1 MNEISVVVNQKPGT
15 ISWNFEEIKKR
26 LNEEL
31 EIYQKTAYTDDTI
44 KTAKGDVADLRKLAK
59 AIEDRRKEVK
69 EKCLEPYAPIEAQ
82 AKELID
88 LIEKPIRAIND
99 QVKDYEKRRKE
110 KARAEINAYW
120 TQKAE
125 KLPEDIREKAR
136 KAIYDDRWENAT
148 ATKKS
153 WREGIEN
160 GIQKI
165 LDEIGTIKSFASE
178 FEEDMLTVYK
188 VDLSLQKA
196 IQKMNELNAQKER
209 ILEQERKRREA
220 EEAERKRQ
228 EEEKQRRE
236 ELARQKAQEEQRQ
249 REAQSNQGHPDVSGK
264 ERTICRPDISGR
276 IPQPQVAAQMGHQ
289 GMPVNSGLP
298 GGYVPRP
305 EEPAKV
311 GQNPEPETKAY
322 PNGEMRTVRILG
334 TKEQITKILNY
345 IRFTGATYEEV

>member
-1 MNEISVVVNQKPGT
+1 MNEISVIVNQKPGT

-31 EIYQKTAYTDDTI
+31 EVYQKTAYTDDTI

-82 AKELID
+82 AKELIN
-88 LIEKPIRAIND
+88 LIEKPIQAIND

-125 KLPEDIREKAR
+125 KLPEDIREKAK

-165 LDEIGTIKSFASE
+165 LDEISTIKSFASE

-236 ELARQKAQEEQRQ
+236 ELARQKAQEEHQQ
-249 REAQSNQGHPDVSGK
+249 TETPKNPEKQSFVPGGGIPA
-264 ERTICRPDISGR
+264 GR
-276 IPQPQVAAQMGHQ
+276 IPQPQAAVQMGHQ
-289 GMPVNSGLP
+289 GTPVNSGIS
-298 GGYVPRP
+298 GGYVPHP
-305 EEPAKV
+305 EEPVKM

>member
-31 EIYQKTAYTDDTI
+31 EVYQKTAYTDDTI

-88 LIEKPIRAIND
+88 LIEKPIQAIND

-125 KLPEDIREKAR
+125 KLPEDIREKAK

-188 VDLSLQKA
+188 IDLSLQKA

-236 ELARQKAQEEQRQ
+236 ELARQKAQEEQQ
-249 REAQSNQGHPDVSGK
+249 QTETPKIPEKQSFVPVGGIP
-264 ERTICRPDISGR
+264 TGR
-276 IPQPQVAAQMGHQ
+276 IPQPQAAAQMGHQ
-289 GMPVNSGLP
+289 GTPVNSGIS
-298 GGYVPRP
+298 GGYVPHP
-305 EEPAKV
+305 EEPVKM
-311 GQNPEPETKAY
+311 GQNPEPATKAY

>member
-31 EIYQKTAYTDDTI
+31 EVYQKTAYTDDTI

-88 LIEKPIRAIND
+88 LIEKPIQAIND

-125 KLPEDIREKAR
+125 SLPEDIREKAR

-220 EEAERKRQ
+220 EETERKRQ
-228 EEEKQRRE
+228 EEERQRRE
-236 ELARQKAQEEQRQ
+236 ELERQKAQEEQQ
-249 REAQSNQGHPDVSGK
+249 QNKTPNIPEKQSYVSGGGIP
-264 ERTICRPDISGR
+264 TGR
-276 IPQPQVAAQMGHQ
+276 IPQPQTAAQMGHQ
-289 GMPVNSGLP
+289 GTPVNSGIP
-298 GGYVPRP
+298 GGYVPRT
-305 EEPAKV
+305 EEPAKM
-311 GQNPEPETKAY
+311 GQNQEPETKAY
-322 PNGEMRTVRILG
+322 PNGKMRMVRILG
-334 TKEQITKILNY
+334 TEEQITKILNY

>member
-1 MNEISVVVNQKPGT
+1 MNEISVVVNQEPGK
-15 ISWNFEEIKKR
+15 ISWNFAEIKKR
-26 LNEEL
+26 LEEEL
-31 EIYQKTAYTDDTI
+31 TVYQNTAYTDDTI

-69 EKCLEPYAPIEAQ
+69 EKCLEPYTLIETQ
-82 AKELID
+82 AKELTD
-88 LIEKPIRAIND
+88 LIEKPIQAIND

-120 TQKAE
+120 TQKAAE
-125 KLPEDIREKAR
+125 LPEDIREKAK
-136 KAIYDDRWENAT
+136 KAIYDERWENAT

-228 EEEKQRRE
+228 EEERQRRE
-236 ELARQKAQEEQRQ
+236 ELAKQKAQEEQQ
-249 REAQSNQGHPDVSGK
+249 RPETPKNPGDQSFHRGGIPTGK
-264 ERTICRPDISGR
+264 IL
-276 IPQPQVAAQMGHQ
+276 QPQTEAKMGYTET
-289 GMPVNSGLP
+289 PANSGLS
-298 GGYVPRP
+298 GGIAPHPDKLANVSHN
-305 EEPAKV
+305 
-311 GQNPEPETKAY
+311 QEPETKAY
-322 PNGEMRTVRILG
+322 PNGKMRTVRILG
-334 TKEQITKILNY
+334 TEEQITKILNY

>member
-1 MNEISVVVNQKPGT
+1 MNEISVVVNQIPGT

-31 EIYQKTAYTDDTI
+31 TVYQQTAYTDDTI

-69 EKCLEPYAPIEAQ
+69 EKCLEPYTPIEAQ

-88 LIEKPIRAIND
+88 LIEKPIQAINE
-99 QVKDYEKRRKE
+99 QVKDYERRRKE
-110 KARAEINAYW
+110 KVRAEINAYW

-125 KLPEDIREKAR
+125 SLPEDIREKAR

-209 ILEQERKRREA
+209 FLEQERKRREA
-220 EEAERKRQ
+220 EEAERKRR
-228 EEEKQRRE
+228 EEEKQRLE
-236 ELARQKAQEEQRQ
+236 ELAKQRDQEEQQQ
-249 REAQSNQGHPDVSGK
+249 REAQSN
-264 ERTICRPDISGR
+264 
-276 IPQPQVAAQMGHQ
+276 IPQTQTATQMGHQ
-289 GMPVNSGLP
+289 EAPVNSGIP
-298 GGYVPRP
+298 RGYVPHP
-305 EEPAKV
+305 EESAKM
-311 GQNPEPETKAY
+311 GQNPEPETRAY
-322 PNGEMRTVRILG
+322 PNGEMYTVRILG